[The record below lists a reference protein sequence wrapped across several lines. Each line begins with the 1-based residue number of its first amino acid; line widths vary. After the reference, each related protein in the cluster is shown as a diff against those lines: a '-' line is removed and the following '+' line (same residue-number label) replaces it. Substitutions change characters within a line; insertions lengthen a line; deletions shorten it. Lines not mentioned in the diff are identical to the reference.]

1 MIYQIRHQTRLSYGK
16 GVPVAR
22 LNVRLAPVVWPGQ
35 EILSQQLSITPQ
47 PTERTDASGP
57 YVVNV
62 STLVFRGGVNEVT
75 LTNEMSVA
83 VTPPPLPVGSPTVGD
98 TRDAALMA
106 RELGP
111 LSPAPYLFGSR
122 IAVPDADI
130 ADWAAPFL
138 DPARPVLEAAQA
150 LSSRIHAD
158 FAYDARAT
166 DSTTSPAEAFA
177 RRTGVCQDF
186 AHVMIVALRAHGIP
200 ASYISGYL
208 RTLPPPGQEKLVGA
222 DAMHA
227 WAAVWCGPEL
237 GWIGIDPTNDCLA
250 RENHVVIAMGRDY
263 ADVSPVDGVFTGSAI
278 QTMYYSVD
286 VRETGGT

>member
-1 MIYQIRHQTRLSYGK
+1 MIYRIHHETRLSYGN

-22 LNVRLAPVVWPGQ
+22 LNVRLAPVAWPGQ
-35 EILSQQLSITPQ
+35 DILEQELVITPQ
-47 PTERTDASGP
+47 PAERIDTAGP

-62 STLVFRGGVNEVT
+62 STLVFRGGVREVRVENT
-75 LTNEMSVA
+75 MRIA
-83 VTPPPLPVGSPTVGD
+83 VTPPPLPVGSPTIAD
-98 TRDAALMA
+98 TRDAAMLA

-122 IAVPDADI
+122 IAAPDTAI

-138 DPARPVLEAAQA
+138 GPDRPVLEAAQA
-150 LSSRIHAD
+150 LCSAIHAQ
-158 FAYDARAT
+158 FAYDSRAT

-177 RRTGVCQDF
+177 KKSGVCQDF

-208 RTLPPPGQEKLVGA
+208 RTLPPPGQERLVGA

-237 GWIGIDPTNDCLA
+237 GWIGLDPTNDCLA
-250 RENHVVIAMGRDY
+250 RESHVVIAMGRDY
-263 ADVSPVDGVFTGSAI
+263 ADVSPIDGVFTGSAM
-278 QTMYYSVD
+278 QTMSYSVD
-286 VRETGGT
+286 VREVEPA